1 MARSS
6 YVRGMPAQSR
16 LISSSELA
24 RELGVT
30 RQTVARWVR
39 RGVITPATV
48 TAGGQAR
55 FDMEQAKRELREH
68 TKRDREQ
75 DQ

>member
-1 MARSS
+1 
-6 YVRGMPAQSR
+6 MPAQPR
-16 LISSSELA
+16 LVSSSELA

-55 FDMEQAKRELREH
+55 FDMEQAKSELRDH
-68 TKRDREQ
+68 AQRNRE
-75 DQ
+75 

>member
-1 MARSS
+1 MPGSARL
-6 YVRGMPAQSR
+6 V
-16 LISSSELA
+16 SSSEVA

-39 RGVITPATV
+39 QGIITPAAV

-55 FDMEQAKRELREH
+55 FDVDQVKQQLREH
-68 TKRDREQ
+68 GRKQRAED
-75 DQ
+75 

>member
-1 MARSS
+1 
-6 YVRGMPAQSR
+6 MPSQSR

-30 RQTVARWVR
+30 RQTIARWVR
-39 RGVITPATV
+39 RGVITPATI

-55 FDMEQAKRELREH
+55 FDMEQAKHDLREH
-68 TKRDREQ
+68 NQRE
-75 DQ
+75 

>member
-1 MARSS
+1 MS
-6 YVRGMPAQSR
+6 GQPR
-16 LISSSELA
+16 LVSSSELA

-39 RGVITPATV
+39 GGVITPATV

-55 FDMEQAKRELREH
+55 FDVEKAKSELREH
-68 TKRDREQ
+68 RRATVPTTERTHTS
-75 DQ
+75 

>member
-1 MARSS
+1 M
-6 YVRGMPAQSR
+6 
-16 LISSSELA
+16 SSSEVA

-39 RGVITPATV
+39 QGIVTPAAV

-55 FDMEQAKRELREH
+55 FRLDEVKQQLREH
-68 TKRDREQ
+68 TLRQREQ
-75 DQ
+75 

>member
-1 MARSS
+1 
-6 YVRGMPAQSR
+6 MPGQPR
-16 LISSSELA
+16 LVSSSELA

-39 RGVITPATV
+39 RGVIPATV

-55 FDMEQAKRELREH
+55 FDVEQAKRELREH
-68 TKRDREQ
+68 TRRDGAN
-75 DQ
+75 D

>member
-1 MARSS
+1 MS
-6 YVRGMPAQSR
+6 GQPR
-16 LISSSELA
+16 LVSSSELA

-39 RGVITPATV
+39 RGVITPVTV

-68 TKRDREQ
+68 TQRDGAS
-75 DQ
+75 D

>member
-1 MARSS
+1 
-6 YVRGMPAQSR
+6 MPGQPR
-16 LISSSELA
+16 LVSSSELA

-39 RGVITPATV
+39 SGVITPVTV

-68 TKRDREQ
+68 RRRDGAS
-75 DQ
+75 D